1 VRVNVVYGDRAL
13 LQDLRCS
20 RDNALPRDHPTLEVV
35 VKLDFTVRTSGTDR
49 LVLNY
54 DQLYIQRERERERE
68 RETGGSVSISIT
80 IGCRARKYEEDL
92 AMPSK
97 FEKSQNEKT
106 SGVGVDHN

>member
-1 VRVNVVYGDRAL
+1 MISY
-13 LQDLRCS
+13 
-20 RDNALPRDHPTLEVV
+20 T
-35 VKLDFTVRTSGTDR
+35 F
-49 LVLNY
+49 
-54 DQLYIQRERERERE
+54 RERE

-97 FEKSQNEKT
+97 FERSQNEKT